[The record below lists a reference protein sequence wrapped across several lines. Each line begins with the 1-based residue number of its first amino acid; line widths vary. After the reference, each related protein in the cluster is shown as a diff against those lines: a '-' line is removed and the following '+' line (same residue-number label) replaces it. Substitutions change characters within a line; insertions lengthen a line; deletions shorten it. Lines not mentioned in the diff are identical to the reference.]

1 MKRKSIDF
9 TLYLVTDRIL
19 SRGRSTLEIIKA
31 AVRSGVTVIQLR
43 EKNASTKYFVEE
55 GLRIKNFLKNRGIPL
70 IIDDRI
76 DVALAI
82 EADGVHLGQDDMPL
96 ELARKILPDE
106 FIIGV
111 SVGSAGEAIKAE
123 KGGADYLGLSP
134 VYLSPTKTDTGP
146 PLGLDGIRKIREEV
160 SIPIVGIGGLNHK
173 NSAEVIK
180 AGITG
185 IAVVSAIVAA
195 EDPGKAALSLKEI
208 IQRAKNET

>member
-31 AVRSGVTVIQLR
+31 AVRSGVTVVQLR
-43 EKNASTKYFVEE
+43 EKNASTKNFVEE

-111 SVGSAGEAIKAE
+111 SVWSAEEAVKAE

-134 VYLSPTKTDTGP
+134 VYSTPTKTDTGL

-160 SIPIVGIGGLNHK
+160 SIPLVGIGGLNYK

-195 EDPGKAALSLKEI
+195 DDPEKAAASLKEI